1 MMELAFWAIQTQMYL
16 PMLLVTLYSVQLRSV
31 ISESIFPIQT
41 MPIKMP
47 TVWFFYLKCVI
58 YLRRTV
64 ILSEI

>member
-41 MPIKMP
+41 MPIKCRQYGS
-47 TVWFFYLKCVI
+47 FI
-58 YLRRTV
+58 
-64 ILSEI
+64 